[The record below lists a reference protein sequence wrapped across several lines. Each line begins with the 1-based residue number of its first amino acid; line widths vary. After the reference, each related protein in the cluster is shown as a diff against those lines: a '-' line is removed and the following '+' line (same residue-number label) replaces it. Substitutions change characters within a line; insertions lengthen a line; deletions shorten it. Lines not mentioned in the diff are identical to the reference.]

1 MNYLN
6 MVNACLRRLREDEV
20 TSVNDTPYSKMIADL
35 VNVVKRDVENMWNWD
50 ALRQTLTITTVEG
63 LFNYVLA
70 GAGNN
75 FRILD
80 VFNDTKDFC
89 MRAMPTTWFDKMYL
103 SGNVQNSMPS
113 YYNFNGVDEDGDGQ
127 IDIFPPPD
135 GTYVIRV
142 NAVYTEHDLVND
154 DDSIRLYPNLII
166 EGVIARAISERG
178 EDGGFTEQEQRFRS
192 MAADYIAIEASRRP
206 EEVTWQVV

>member
-1 MNYLN
+1 MTYLEI
-6 MVNACLRRLREDEV
+6 VNKILRRLREDEV
-20 TSVNDTPYSKMIADL
+20 TSINDTPYSKMIADL

-50 ALRQTLTITTVEG
+50 ALRQTMTITTVVG

-80 VFNDTKDFC
+80 VVNDTEDFF
-89 MRAMPTTWFDKMYL
+89 MRPRPTHWFDRMYL
-103 SGNVQNSMPS
+103 ASTIQQAAPM
-113 YYNFNGVDEDGDGQ
+113 YYNFNGVDPDGDGQ
-127 IDIFPPPD
+127 LDIYPPPD

-142 NAVYTEHDLVND
+142 NAVYTERTLEND
-154 DDSIRLYPNLII
+154 DDEIVIYPNLII

-178 EDGGFTEQEQRFRS
+178 EDGSFTEQEQRFRN

-206 EEVTWQVV
+206 EEITWQAC